1 MSDEY
6 LDLTEQPE
14 QPVETPVEE
23 VVAEE
28 TAPVTTEEGEK
39 DAETTEEGDK
49 PKGKTGSQRQKERAE
64 RFRMELEQTRLELE
78 QIKRQ
83 IAPVTPKTDD
93 APPDLEKFEGTLD
106 EYIDLK
112 TKYEARKQLTEYQ
125 YQQLEQ
131 QARRQNEDFNR
142 SFDAKMNEI
151 KAADPKA
158 DEAIEEYVEYAH
170 YAQRAAPAV
179 AQAVGSAIAESEIGP
194 ELVVELGKRPELM
207 ELMVSR
213 SPLFAVKEL
222 GKLEAQLLAAK
233 KQEPT
238 KSKTNAPRP
247 PEPVRAV
254 PAVKPK
260 GGDGITL
267 YR

>member
-23 VVAEE
+23 VVTEE

-64 RFRMELEQTRLELE
+64 RFRQELEQTRLELE

-83 IAPVTPKTDD
+83 IAPPATKTNSDEPPKLDD
-93 APPDLEKFEGTLD
+93 FDSLEAYVAAQADFVAGKRLS
-106 EYIDLK
+106 
-112 TKYEARKQLTEYQ
+112 EYQ

-131 QARRQNEDFNR
+131 QARQQNAEFNR
-142 SFDAKMNEI
+142 TFDARMNEI
-151 KAADPKA
+151 KAADPQA

-213 SPLFAVKEL
+213 SPLYAVKEL

-233 KQEPT
+233 KHETP
-238 KSKTNAPRP
+238 KPKTNAPRP